1 MAADTSYS
9 QGGTGVYFAQGNKEL
24 HVPSAAKIVLDSGG
38 ILDMSASANLGTG
51 TVRFDIFG
59 ARAIASNDIQNTAA
73 TPPGGILTLNT
84 APLLKRTN
92 AATDKSMMIQWAAT
106 SVIEIQLPSVAIP
119 IDFDV
124 TKTSTLKIRAKM
136 GGATDTPTITANV
149 FPGVGGSDAGAA
161 TGALSS
167 TAAVVTVA
175 IAANIFTVGD
185 VASVALTPGAHGTD
199 ALNLYAVWL
208 EYTKL
213 TS

>member
-1 MAADTSYS
+1 MALDKSYS
-9 QGGTGVYFAQGNKEL
+9 QGGTGIYFALGNKEL
-24 HVPSAAKIVLDSGG
+24 HIPSGAAFVCDGP
-38 ILDMSASANLGTG
+38 NLATG
-51 TVRFDIFG
+51 TIRFDIFG
-59 ARAIASNDIQNTAA
+59 ARAIASNDIPATAA
-73 TPPGGILTLNT
+73 TPPGGLLTSNT

-149 FPGVGGSDAGAA
+149 FPGVGGADAGAA
-161 TGALSS
+161 TAALSS
-167 TAAVVTVA
+167 TAAVLTVSV
-175 IAANIFTVGD
+175 AASIFTVGD
-185 VASVALTPGAHGTD
+185 VVSVALTPGAHGTD